1 MGLFNM
7 ILLTDGGLM
16 ALPARSAPRS
26 LLRARL
32 GNILAALSALFV
44 VIALHPAAEAGE
56 WTRLSNEQQDNQCS
70 TRFDGEIERGDLTRG
85 WEEGMLSAYNARVC
99 LNSPGGSLK
108 EVLDFLKE
116 ADRREQSFATVVKST
131 DKCLSACAILFM
143 FGKSWG
149 ANSPFPDRTLE
160 PGARL
165 GFHSPFLPQSIL
177 DQAKGSDLYDA
188 AIAVSKLLA
197 DRSYKSETLQG
208 PALPQELLSIILG
221 TPADSM
227 YYIKTLGEMNI
238 LNINASNGILDGSVP
253 YLVTD
258 TSESGLKKITSRIC
272 SSTYVL
278 TFRSH
283 FVTDQYRY
291 ADLVKSV
298 EALRDFNYHFSYDKD
313 KGRFTAVLTGPF
325 YEPGWYSA
333 GAIMYCRATL
343 QISEEGSQV
352 YVKSFNVQLG
362 NFNAV
367 DQDIAKIPD
376 YDATFNEVESGLW
389 PIETVYR

>member
-1 MGLFNM
+1 MM
-7 ILLTDGGLM
+7 LLTDVGLM
-16 ALPARSAPRS
+16 PLPAQSAAP
-26 LLRARL
+26 LLRSRL
-32 GNILAALSALFV
+32 GHIMAAVFAVFA
-44 VIALHPAAEAGE
+44 VIALHSTAQAGE
-56 WTRLSNEQQDNQCS
+56 WTRLSDEQQANQCNS
-70 TRFDGEIERGDLTRG
+70 RFDGEIKRGDLTRG
-85 WEEGMLSAYNARVC
+85 WQEGMLNAHNARVC

-116 ADRREQSFATVVKST
+116 AERREQSFATVVRST
-131 DKCLSACAILFM
+131 DQCLSACAILFM

-177 DQAKGSDLYDA
+177 EQAKGSELYDA
-188 AIAVSKLLA
+188 AIAVSKLLV
-197 DRSYKSETLQG
+197 DRSYKSETVQG

-221 TPADSM
+221 TPADTM
-227 YYIKTLGEMNI
+227 YYIKTLGEMKI
-238 LNINASNGILDGSVP
+238 LNINASSGILDGRVP
-253 YLVTD
+253 YLVED
-258 TSESGLKKITSRIC
+258 TSEIGLKKITGRIC
-272 SSTYVL
+272 SSTYVF

-298 EALRDFNYHFSYDKD
+298 ETLRDFNYHFSYDKD

-343 QISEEGSQV
+343 QISEVGSQV
-352 YVKSFNVQLG
+352 HITSFNVQLG
-362 NFNAV
+362 NFNTV
-367 DQDIAKIPD
+367 DHDIAKIPE
-376 YDATFNEVESGLW
+376 YDEAFSEVESGLW
-389 PIETVYR
+389 PIETEYR